1 MSRLRSLMDKEDQV
15 EVLSP
20 ALVAWKYRWWG
31 SRDWVVSRSNA
42 KGMDVVKKL
51 QFKGEQ
57 TGQLEV
63 KEEGLVSG
71 VGLGYIKVVSQVL
84 LCKILFDI
92 CFFIACWGIL
102 MVDGSRELPHSL
114 SSYFSKPNRIYR
126 SLVLLFSR
134 DITCIASAVR
144 LEKREREER
153 HTPTHTQKVNIGF
166 LNVRFRFNSDKPCK
180 NVSIKSHLS
189 P

>member
-1 MSRLRSLMDKEDQV
+1 
-15 EVLSP
+15 
-20 ALVAWKYRWWG
+20 
-31 SRDWVVSRSNA
+31 
-42 KGMDVVKKL
+42 
-51 QFKGEQ
+51 
-57 TGQLEV
+57 
-63 KEEGLVSG
+63 
-71 VGLGYIKVVSQVL
+71 
-84 LCKILFDI
+84 
-92 CFFIACWGIL
+92 

-166 LNVRFRFNSDKPCK
+166 LMF
-180 NVSIKSHLS
+180 VSTLISPAKMCQESSLSVTRCYLEISQQNRNQARDCRQHFACSIERRQNGGQKGNCAPARTRIKLCGGLG
-189 P
+189 PEREWGGMEGGQVFV